1 MPWTMFSL
9 YMSFPAFLLVLFR
22 IGGLTL
28 AAPLFSSA
36 SIPMRVKILMT
47 VAMAAAV
54 FPTVSVHLTAP
65 VTLETALIGLL
76 GELAIG
82 LFIGLCLSLMLLAVQ
97 VAAELMSHQA
107 GIILGGVFNPMLD
120 HSESVLAQLYYFAAL
135 LGFLAIG
142 GHRQVVRAL
151 LESFETIPPLGFRL
165 TEGLVELVVDLV
177 AVAFE
182 MAIRI
187 SAPTVIALLLV
198 MLALGFISR
207 TVPQLNILTIG
218 FPLKLGLAFLMMAL
232 TVMMLEPLLL
242 ELLDTGLAGVRSVL
256 KLPPQA

>member
-1 MPWTMFSL
+1 MPWTIFSL

-22 IGGLTL
+22 IGGLVL

-36 SIPMRVKILMT
+36 AIPMRIKMLMT

-54 FPTVSVHLTAP
+54 FPSASVHLTMP
-65 VTLETALIGLL
+65 LTLETALTGLL
-76 GELAIG
+76 GEMAIG
-82 LFIGLCLSLMLLAVQ
+82 LFIGFCLSIMLMSVQ
-97 VAAELMSHQA
+97 LAAELMSHQA
-107 GIILGGVFNPMLD
+107 GILLGSVFNPMLD
-120 HSESVLAQLYYFAAL
+120 NSESVLSQLYYFAAL

-151 LESFETIPPLGFRL
+151 LDSFETIPPLGFQF
-165 TEGLVELVVDLV
+165 TGGLVELVLDLV

-182 MAIRI
+182 IAIRI
-187 SAPTVIALLLV
+187 SAPTVIALMLA

-218 FPLKLGLAFLMMAL
+218 FPLKLGLALLVMAL
-232 TVMMLEPLLL
+232 TVMSLEPLLL
-242 ELLDTGLAGVRSVL
+242 EVLDTGIAGVRSVL
-256 KLPPQA
+256 SLPPHA